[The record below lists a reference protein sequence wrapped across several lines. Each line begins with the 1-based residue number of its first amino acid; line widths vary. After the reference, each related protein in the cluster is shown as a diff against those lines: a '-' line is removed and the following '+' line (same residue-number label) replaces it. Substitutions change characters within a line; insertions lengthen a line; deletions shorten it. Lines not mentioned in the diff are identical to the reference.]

1 MMMVMCTINHCEAKI
16 GGNDY
21 TLNFFVSTDTVGQPY
36 LRDVA
41 HEQTL
46 IAIIRRANP
55 ASSLFFIVNRIF
67 TLTAKR
73 TIYFIKISQNF

>member
-1 MMMVMCTINHCEAKI
+1 MMMVMRTIIHYEAKI

-46 IAIIRRANP
+46 IATMRSAKP
-55 ASSLFFIVNRIF
+55 ASNLFFITGF
-67 TLTAKR
+67 LH
-73 TIYFIKISQNF
+73 

>member
-1 MMMVMCTINHCEAKI
+1 MAYRPVRYDDGYAYDYSLRSKNRGK
-16 GGNDY
+16 DY

-46 IAIIRRANP
+46 IAIRRSAKP
-55 ASSLFFIVNRIF
+55 ASNLFFIKGF
-67 TLTAKR
+67 LH
-73 TIYFIKISQNF
+73 

>member
-1 MMMVMCTINHCEAKI
+1 MMMVMCTIDHCKAKI

-21 TLNFFVSTDTVGQPY
+21 TLYFFVSTDTVGHPY

-46 IAIIRRANP
+46 IAIIRSAKP
-55 ASSLFFIVNRIF
+55 ASTLFFIKGF
-67 TLTAKR
+67 LH
-73 TIYFIKISQNF
+73 

>member
-1 MMMVMCTINHCEAKI
+1 MMMVMCTINHCRAKI
-16 GGNDY
+16 GVKDY

-46 IAIIRRANP
+46 IAIIMRAKP
-55 ASSLFFIVNRIF
+55 ASSLFFIVERIF
-67 TLTAKR
+67 TLTVKR
-73 TIYFIKISQNF
+73 TVYFVKISQFF

>member
-1 MMMVMCTINHCEAKI
+1 MMMVMYTIDHCKAKI

-21 TLNFFVSTDTVGQPY
+21 TLYFFVSTDTVGHPY

-46 IAIIRRANP
+46 IAIITSAKPTSN
-55 ASSLFFIVNRIF
+55 LFFIKGF
-67 TLTAKR
+67 LH
-73 TIYFIKISQNF
+73 

>member
-1 MMMVMCTINHCEAKI
+1 MMMVMCTSNHCEAKI

-21 TLNFFVSTDTVGQPY
+21 TLNFFVSSDTVGQPY

-46 IAIIRRANP
+46 IAIIMRANP
-55 ASSLFFIVNRIF
+55 ASSLFFIVEWIF
-67 TLTAKR
+67 RLTSKR
-73 TIYFIKISQNF
+73 HYYFIKISQFF

>member
-46 IAIIRRANP
+46 IAMIRSAKP
-55 ASSLFFIVNRIF
+55 ASNLFFIKGF
-67 TLTAKR
+67 LH
-73 TIYFIKISQNF
+73 

>member
-1 MMMVMCTINHCEAKI
+1 MMMVMCTIDHCNAKI

-55 ASSLFFIVNRIF
+55 ASSLFFIVKRIF

-73 TIYFIKISQNF
+73 TIYFVKISQFF

>member
-1 MMMVMCTINHCEAKI
+1 MIMCTIYHCEAKI
-16 GGNDY
+16 GVNDY

-46 IAIIRRANP
+46 IAMMIRAKP
-55 ASSLFFIVNRIF
+55 ASNLVFIEF
-67 TLTAKR
+67 DFLG
-73 TIYFIKISQNF
+73 